1 MQLKHITTCWVIVN
15 AGAENQ
21 KGGTNRGKRER
32 ERKLSK
38 MYHLSPEIKVCVC
51 VCL

>member
-32 ERKLSK
+32 EETVKDVSFK
-38 MYHLSPEIKVCVC
+38 SGN
-51 VCL
+51 